1 MICLRE
7 TIHGIG
13 RSREGSCESQYTAD
27 PTVRYRAIP
36 YVLITNGGG
45 VPDEDRRK
53 ALSSELGHEVSIEI
67 IMTELCMILMLV
79 SLDHTD
85 VHCFIALGR
94 SARSVTHPLEAV
106 GQTVCRQA
114 RLVSGRKGRCNPQNC
129 TVVSSTCDPWSDVRP
144 DGSFSLT

>member
-1 MICLRE
+1 MVL
-7 TIHGIG
+7 T
-13 RSREGSCESQYTAD
+13 RSFAG
-27 PTVRYRAIP
+27 RAIP

-67 IMTELCMILMLV
+67 ILAELCMTSMMLI
-79 SLDHTD
+79 SFDHVV

-114 RLVSGRKGRCNPQNC
+114 RLVSRRKGGCNPQNR
-129 TVVSSTCDPWSDVRP
+129 TIVSSRCDALSNVRS